1 MNQHIVMNFSRP
13 PSDEDIAVI
22 AHQLL
27 ENLPDELNDHIEDLI
42 IQMDDVA
49 DDTILADLEMDEAFD
64 LLALFKSGNDLS
76 PGIEKKG
83 EGEDNIL
90 ILYRRPILD
99 AWCESGEDLTQIIR
113 DAIIEEIAGYFN
125 FSDDD
130 IEDFISR
137 HYQEM

>member
-1 MNQHIVMNFSRP
+1 MNFSKP

-22 AHQLL
+22 AHEQL
-27 ENLPDELNDHIEDLI
+27 ENLPNELSEHIEDLTL
-42 IQMDDVA
+42 QMDEVA
-49 DDTILADLEMDEAFD
+49 DDTVLADLEIDDGFD

-83 EGEDNIL
+83 EGDDNIL

-99 AWCESGEDLTQIIR
+99 AWCETGEDLTQIIR
-113 DAIIEEIAGYFN
+113 DTMIEEIAGYFD

-130 IEDFISR
+130 IEDFINN
-137 HYQEM
+137 Q

>member
-1 MNQHIVMNFSRP
+1 MNQQIVMNFSKP
-13 PSDEDIAVI
+13 PLDEDIAVI
-22 AHQLL
+22 AHELL

-49 DDTILADLEMDEAFD
+49 DDTTLADLEMDEAFD
-64 LLALFKSGNDLS
+64 LLALFKSGKDLS

-83 EGEDNIL
+83 EGDDNVL

-113 DAIIEEIAGYFN
+113 DAMIEEIAGYFD

-137 HYQEM
+137 Y